1 VDYRLRVPGADIEE
15 EPTGKLLHDLFDE
28 AKHVL
33 SEGTR
38 LLRAEIETAKFEIR
52 REAKKAGPAAALTG
66 VGSVLLHAAVLM
78 FAVAIAAALSLA
90 LPAWAAFGIVGVLLA
105 IAGAVFLSRGRNK
118 LRTIELKPTT
128 TIHNLE
134 EDQRWA
140 KGLTQNVR
148 SNLQRDT

>member
-1 VDYRLRVPGADIEE
+1 MRERGPEIEQV
-15 EPTGKLLHDLFDE
+15 PTGRLLHDLFEE

-33 SEGTR
+33 TDGTR

-66 VGSVLLHAAVLM
+66 VGSVLLHAAVLL
-78 FAVAIAAALSLA
+78 FAAAVALLLSLA
-90 LPAWAAFGIVGVLLA
+90 LPSWAAFGIIAVVLAL
-105 IAGAVFLSRGRNK
+105 AGALFLARGRDK
-118 LRTIELKPTT
+118 LRSIELKPAS

-148 SNLQRDT
+148 SNLRRDT

>member
-1 VDYRLRVPGADIEE
+1 MRNGGPELEQV
-15 EPTGKLLHDLFDE
+15 PTGRLVHELFEE

-33 SEGTR
+33 SDGTR
-38 LLRAEIETAKFEIR
+38 LLRAEIETAKSEIR

-66 VGSVLLHAAVLM
+66 VGGVLLHAAVLM
-78 FAVAIAAALSLA
+78 FAAAVALALSLA
-90 LPAWAAFGIVGVLLA
+90 LPAWAAFGIIAVVLVV
-105 IAGAVFLSRGRNK
+105 AGALFLARGRNK
-118 LRTIELKPTT
+118 LRSIELKPAS

-148 SNLQRDT
+148 SNLRRET